1 MKLLVLARRYARALF
16 ELAQENNTLESIHSE
31 LHAFK
36 KLLDE
41 TPELQHFF
49 LSPEIGRQGKIEF
62 IDSKLQDQFSTLFIN
77 FLFVLIRKGRQGIFP
92 EIVSEFDRL
101 YDKYHNRIR
110 ASAVTV
116 RPLKQEELEQLRA
129 QLVKQYKATFDI
141 ENFVDPEI
149 LGGLILKI
157 DGRVIDASLR
167 NQLEKLRENLLIE
180 RN

>member
-1 MKLLVLARRYARALF
+1 MKILVLARRYARALF
-16 ELAQENNTLESIHSE
+16 ELAKEKNILESIYAE
-31 LHAFK
+31 INAFK

-41 TPELQHFF
+41 TPELAHFF

-62 IDSKLQDQFSTLFIN
+62 IEKKFQDQFSALFIN

-92 EIVSEFDRL
+92 EIVSEFGRL

-116 RPLKQEELEQLRA
+116 RPLKKEELEQLKQ
-129 QLVKQYKATFDI
+129 QLVKQYQATFDI
-141 ENFVDPEI
+141 ENFVDPDI